1 MQQFETNIN
10 CGSCVNAVRVTLNA
24 LAGEN
29 GWTVDT
35 NTPSK
40 LLTINSDVVKADI
53 VIHKLEEDGF
63 IAKPIM
69 K

>member
-1 MQQFETNIN
+1 MQLFETNIN
-10 CGSCVNAVRVTLNA
+10 CDSCINAVRVTLNE
-24 LAGEN
+24 LVGEN

-40 LLTINSDVVKADI
+40 LLTINSDVIKADI